1 MVTESAKAGAA
12 DAGPLGPFPC
22 QDELLELYDLLV
34 DVIFCMKQLDGRY
47 VAVNRAFVRR
57 TGRTS
62 KRDVVGKR
70 ASDLFIPQL
79 AERYEEQDQSVLLTG
94 KPLRGEL
101 ELIRREDGSLGW
113 YLTTKL
119 PAKGEDGATAG
130 LVTLSRDLATP
141 SDEGITMES
150 LHRVVQLVQERLA
163 EPLRVADLAAA
174 AECSTASL
182 ERRMKKVF
190 GVTATQFVLR
200 SRVDRAT
207 RLLTTSATSLASI
220 ATEVG
225 FYDQAD
231 FTRRFAR
238 LTNETPAQF
247 RRRHSS

>member
-1 MVTESAKAGAA
+1 MATESSNGA
-12 DAGPLGPFPC
+12 PIGPFSC

-34 DVIFCMKQLDGRY
+34 DVIFCMKRPDGVY

-57 TGRTS
+57 TGRSS

-70 ASDLFIPQL
+70 ASDLFIPQF
-79 AERYEEQDQSVLLTG
+79 AERYEEQDEAVLRTG
-94 KPLRGEL
+94 KPLRDEL

-119 PAKGEDGATAG
+119 PVQQSASEAAG
-130 LVTLSRDLATP
+130 IVSISRDLATP
-141 SDEGITMES
+141 SGEDIAIES

-174 AECSTASL
+174 ANCSSASL

-190 GVTATQFVLR
+190 GVSATQFVLR
-200 SRVDRAT
+200 NRVDQAT
-207 RLLTTSATSLASI
+207 RLLTTTTTPLAEI
-220 ATEVG
+220 ATAVG

-247 RRRHSS
+247 RRRHGVD

>member
-1 MVTESAKAGAA
+1 MATESSNGA
-12 DAGPLGPFPC
+12 PIGPFLC

-34 DVIFCMKQLDGRY
+34 DVIFCMKRPDGVY

-57 TGRTS
+57 TGRSS

-70 ASDLFIPQL
+70 ASDLFIPQF
-79 AERYEEQDQSVLLTG
+79 AERYEEQDEAVLRTG
-94 KPLRGEL
+94 KPLRDEL

-119 PAKGEDGATAG
+119 PVQQSGHEATG
-130 LVTLSRDLATP
+130 IVSISRDLATP
-141 SDEGITMES
+141 SGEDIAIES

-163 EPLRVADLAAA
+163 QPLRVADLAAA
-174 AECSTASL
+174 ANCSSASL

-190 GVTATQFVLR
+190 GVSATQFVLR
-200 SRVDRAT
+200 NRVDQAT
-207 RLLTTSATSLASI
+207 RLMTTTTTPLAEI
-220 ATEVG
+220 ATTVG

-247 RRRHSS
+247 RRRHGAS